1 MHAAQLFSALFPYSF
16 RMPRPCLRFFMLL
29 FREILPIFLR
39 GGSAFCIFPYFS
51 RFCFPFRIF
60 WTFSH
65 CLLLPFSFFLTFRMF
80 WAAFHTSWLRF
91 LFRMLFLDDNSA
103 FRTRRLCF
111 SHVHGLAFHFAC
123 RFFWRQFCFCM
134 SWLCFPFCILILQTP
149 TRLLHVFHVM
159 ILSHTAL
166 HLSRSSFVCYFG
178 RERENPNKGT
188 RGGERIPWKN
198 RKKMK
203 IGSWQIPWGLILY
216 KSCRNRQLPLLASG
230 ARFTRADI
238 ENCIV

>member
-1 MHAAQLFSALFPYSF
+1 MTTLLFVRDDFAFRMSMALLFILHAVFRATILLLYVMALFS
-16 RMPRPCLRFFMLL
+16 
-29 FREILPIFLR
+29 IL
-39 GGSAFCIFPYFS
+39 
-51 RFCFPFRIF
+51 
-60 WTFSH
+60 
-65 CLLLPFSFFLTFRMF
+65 
-80 WAAFHTSWLRF
+80 HTDSS
-91 LFRMLFLDDNSA
+91 D
-103 FRTRRLCF
+103 
-111 SHVHGLAFHFAC
+111 
-123 RFFWRQFCFCM
+123 
-134 SWLCFPFCILILQTP
+134 P

-216 KSCRNRQLPLLASG
+216 KSCRNRQLPLLVSG